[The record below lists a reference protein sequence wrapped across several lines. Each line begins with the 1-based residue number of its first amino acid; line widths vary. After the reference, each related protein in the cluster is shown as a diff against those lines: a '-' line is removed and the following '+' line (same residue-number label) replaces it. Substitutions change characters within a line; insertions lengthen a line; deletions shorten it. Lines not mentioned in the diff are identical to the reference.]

1 MGDNQDADSMWSDSD
16 GSSSNSSN
24 GFHHGLFD
32 PLHFSTLLV
41 SILLTF
47 VVYLLLPR
55 GIRKQYCG
63 AYPKR
68 HAWSARS
75 RQQQQQQQRGVRIST
90 CIHWICGY
98 CRMVFISLVRCKL
111 QYTHC

>member
-1 MGDNQDADSMWSDSD
+1 MGDNQDTDSMWSDSD
-16 GSSSNSSN
+16 SSNYSSN
-24 GFHHGLFD
+24 GFHNGLFD

-75 RQQQQQQQRGVRIST
+75 RQQQQRGVRIFYSVDMR
-90 CIHWICGY
+90 I
-98 CRMVFISLVRCKL
+98 L
-111 QYTHC
+111 